1 MSPSSRRHVPL
12 ISFETMAED
21 SVGQASHPWTYC
33 KWAKS
38 FVQELHALY
47 QSSTLVGDK
56 ERSFES
62 LVEPLRAILVPVAA
76 SVDDPEFTRGAE
88 KVEKIRAYLRSVQ
101 NTMSRHGGAAI
112 ADHCSLGSQQ
122 NPGPVMVC
130 SPVSTIL
137 VLAFRDMTITPSA
150 YMTVTPGGR
159 RDRPDSRD
167 RLGQSCR
174 HYVRSDWSGHLHVG
188 HVGPGGRQGVHPTD
202 CQVNTI
208 ITPS

>member
-1 MSPSSRRHVPL
+1 M
-12 ISFETMAED
+12 
-21 SVGQASHPWTYC
+21 
-33 KWAKS
+33 
-38 FVQELHALY
+38 
-47 QSSTLVGDK
+47 
-56 ERSFES
+56 
-62 LVEPLRAILVPVAA
+62 EPLRAILVPVST
-76 SVDDPEFTRGAE
+76 SVSNPYFQQGAQEFDYI
-88 KVEKIRAYLRSVQ
+88 KAYLISSQ
-101 NTMSRHGGAAI
+101 NTMSRNSGAAI
-112 ADHCSLGSQQ
+112 ADHGSLGSKQ

-130 SPVSTIL
+130 NPVSTIL